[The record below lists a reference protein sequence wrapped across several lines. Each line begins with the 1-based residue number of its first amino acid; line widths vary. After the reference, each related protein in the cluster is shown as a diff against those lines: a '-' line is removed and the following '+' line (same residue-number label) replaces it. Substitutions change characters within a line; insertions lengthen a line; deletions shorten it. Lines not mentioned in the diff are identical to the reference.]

1 MDFGLKGKKVLVT
14 GGSHGIG
21 LSIAKFLG
29 QEGCQVAICSRTKI
43 RVDKAINE
51 LKSLRVDAFGTLF
64 DAAKKNDIERV
75 VSEIN
80 KKWGGIDIL
89 INNVGGGGRWGSED
103 VINTPYD
110 VWQEV
115 YDKNTTAAIRFMQA
129 FLPGMKVKKWGRVV
143 TITSIYGK
151 QGGGRP
157 WFNIAKAS
165 QTALMKNFALNKD
178 FIRSGITFNS
188 VAPGGI
194 FIPNTGWD
202 EMKQENPE
210 EYKEMIDK
218 EFRLGR
224 LGTPEEVASVVGFV
238 CSTSSSLLNGAS
250 ILLDGGETQIL

>member
-129 FLPGMKVKKWGRVV
+129 FLPGMKVKKWGKLSCSLCCRAVCN
-143 TITSIYGK
+143 TKY
-151 QGGGRP
+151 
-157 WFNIAKAS
+157 FFES
-165 QTALMKNFALNKD
+165 QNPRFV
-178 FIRSGITFNS
+178 IVSGFKSRAGYN
-188 VAPGGI
+188 A
-194 FIPNTGWD
+194 
-202 EMKQENPE
+202 
-210 EYKEMIDK
+210 
-218 EFRLGR
+218 
-224 LGTPEEVASVVGFV
+224 V
-238 CSTSSSLLNGAS
+238 CTVKM
-250 ILLDGGETQIL
+250 